1 MNKLQNLSTRAPMA
15 AMVEQLSRFLVDYLF
30 ILTNLILTN
39 QQADEFY
46 LFATSERWKL
56 MPYIHFCIKS
66 HFNTAATF
74 QDE

>member
-46 LFATSERWKL
+46 LFATSER
-56 MPYIHFCIKS
+56 
-66 HFNTAATF
+66 
-74 QDE
+74 